1 MILKKLQD
9 IKKELEESIQ
19 SKSII
24 KLPVSGNL
32 VNDIRESLEL
42 IKKHPDQ
49 EKNITEELINL
60 YEKLIAAG
68 FIVQHDCWDSFKRS
82 SADSKPLSDKYNF
95 AIAYGNLNI
104 VVEGLSLLYNDE
116 LYKTIIDSSRDKLLD
131 NFISLQKEM
140 KEALEKMQQQDAARQ
155 KELEKKIEEEFSKC
169 IESGTIDEVS
179 ITKYGDQNLLY
190 AIIKLK
196 EDNKSTDIKVSEFL
210 NSDFCKKN
218 SIAAFWVLNGSQ
230 ERIIYGKI
238 DEKGVRYYYL
248 GTTDQYRIK
257 FNWYID
263 ERKCSI
269 TLSANSDGTIKIV
282 SDKPDNKDLEENK
295 DVKIKVGNTY
305 LSLADAV
312 KTCKQN
318 SQQSDEVSS
327 KLSQS
332 SANEHFRPLVKAPA
346 SCF

>member
-1 MILKKLQD
+1 MNSEILKKIKQKIQEKVERKELYSFFIDSKEIESFNDCISSIKSTGISGKESNELQD
-9 IKKELEESIQ
+9 IYKELFEIHHNISTDWNSNKASLSSEKIIIHCRNLESIL
-19 SKSII
+19 KIVNII
-24 KLPVSGNL
+24 K
-32 VNDIRESLEL
+32 EL
-42 IKKHPDQ
+42 KKGLGQAYVTLGYD
-49 EKNITEELINL
+49 E
-60 YEKLIAAG
+60 EKLI
-68 FIVQHDCWDSFKRS
+68 S
-82 SADSKPLSDKYNF
+82 NT
-95 AIAYGNLNI
+95 
-104 VVEGLSLLYNDE
+104 E
-116 LYKTIIDSSRDKLLD
+116 
-131 NFISLQKEM
+131 SLQKKM
-140 KEALEKMQQQDAARQ
+140 KEALEKMQQQNAARQ

-169 IESGTIDEVS
+169 IESGTIDAVS

-190 AIIKLK
+190 ATIKLK

-218 SIAAFWVLNGSQ
+218 NIVGFFLSNGDQKESINGH
-230 ERIIYGKI
+230 IY
-238 DEKGVRYYYL
+238 KGVRYYYL
-248 GTTDQYRIK
+248 GTTTQYKIK

-263 ERKCSI
+263 ERECSI

-318 SQQSDEVSS
+318 SQQSDEASS
-327 KLSQS
+327 KLSQSS